1 MKLKSFL
8 LGSAAAMMAVSTS
21 QAADAIVEDEAV
33 EYVRVCETFGRGYF
47 FIPGTETCIKIGGD
61 VRVEYK
67 YLDFAQ
73 GVDDRILP
81 GADLVLGTADDVF
94 AGGPGSGD
102 GEFRYRARVEVST
115 ATETDLGTVTTF
127 ARLEGAGN
135 GEEGNFDNIPG
146 DSIFEARSDISD
158 GVVRL
163 DQAILG
169 IGGFSTG
176 YGDNYWSRNIG
187 FGLVGGI
194 TDGLYGYGQS
204 IYAEY
209 TYEIAGFAVTAGIE
223 QFEDGNIT
231 NIFGVPDPAENPNIY
246 VGANYGASFG
256 SIGVTAYYDQVRD
269 EFDFNVGVQLKP
281 LEGLNLEAFY
291 LTGDG
296 VYTINAGGGT
306 VGVNGERFT
315 PDYAFGVGAGYTFGD
330 VTPYVLYTG
339 TDGFFDDYVSVG
351 AFWKPSGTGLTFQA
365 EATFFDD
372 DGGVLEGSE
381 LYSLRLRRA
390 F

>member
-8 LGSAAAMMAVSTS
+8 LGSAAAMMAVSTAN
-21 QAADAIVEDEAV
+21 AADAVVEDEAV
-33 EYVRVCETFGRGYF
+33 EYVRVCETFGTGYF

-67 YLDFAQ
+67 YFDFAEDF
-73 GVDDRILP
+73 G
-81 GADLVLGTADDVF
+81 GADG
-94 AGGPGSGD
+94 GD

-115 ATETDLGTVTTF
+115 AAETDLGTVTTF

-135 GEEGNFDNIPG
+135 GEEGDFDGAPG
-146 DSIFEARSDISD
+146 DSLFDARAGISD
-158 GVVRL
+158 GVVAL
-163 DQAILG
+163 DQAIIG
-169 IGGFSTG
+169 IEGFSAG

-231 NIFGVPDPAENPNIY
+231 FIPGTPDPAEDVNIY

-256 SIGVTAYYDQVRD
+256 SIGATLYYDNVRD
-269 EFDFNVGVQLKP
+269 EFDYNVGVQVKP
-281 LEGLNLEAFY
+281 LEGLNVEAFY
-291 LTGDG
+291 LGGEG
-296 VYTINAGGGT
+296 VYTLNAGGFGA
-306 VGVNGERFT
+306 
-315 PDYAFGVGAGYTFGD
+315 DYAYGIGAGYTFGD
-330 VTPYVLYTG
+330 VTPYVLYTA
-339 TDGFFDDYVSVG
+339 TDGAFNDYVSVG
-351 AFWKPSGTGLTFQA
+351 AFWQPSGTGLTFQG
-365 EATFFDD
+365 EVTFFDD
-372 DGGVLEGSE
+372 ADAPGETSE
-381 LYSLRLRRA
+381 TYSLRLRRA